1 MRDALATNK
10 PLLKFLCFLLA
21 GEEYALPILKVRE
34 ILGHMEVTPLP
45 GSGDHLKGVIN
56 LRGRLIPVIDL
67 RKRFHI
73 KEPGQGDCIIT
84 VQAKVQDGQELLV
97 GLWVDMVTEVCQ
109 WDEGEIG
116 ELPQLQA
123 ARQEPSLKGLAKKG
137 ERVCIV
143 LDPEPLLEGELLS
156 LAAHS

>member
-1 MRDALATNK
+1 MREPVAQSK

-34 ILGHMEVTPLP
+34 ILGRMEVTPLP

-73 KEPGQGDCIIT
+73 EEPGQGDCIIT
-84 VQAKVQDGQELLV
+84 VQARVQNGQELFV
-97 GLWVDMVTEVCQ
+97 GLWVDMVTEVSQ
-109 WDEGEIG
+109 WEEGEIG

-123 ARQEPSLKGLAKKG
+123 ARQEPCLNGLAKKG

-143 LDPEPLLEGELLS
+143 LDPEPLLEGEMLS
-156 LAAHS
+156 LAARS